1 MSIENGILND
11 EDEDEEEAKIILFS
25 HRLEEPSFQ
34 QL

>member
-11 EDEDEEEAKIILFS
+11 EEDDEEAKIILLS
-25 HRLEEPSFQ
+25 HRLEEPSFH